1 MIHHRIA
8 AHISLDAIEY
18 NFDQMR
24 KKIPPDA
31 RIIAV
36 IKADGYGHGAVPIA
50 KMAEEWPFI
59 WGFAVACP
67 VEALELR
74 EAGIR
79 KPILILGLV
88 FPESYE
94 QLASLDIRIP
104 VMDVESAKGFADAAL
119 KAGKEA
125 IVHIPID
132 TGMSRI
138 GLAPFKES
146 VDIIRKIEEIPGLQ
160 IEGMFTHFARADEYD
175 TAPAYNQL
183 ERFNEFEKALIKE
196 NIDIPL
202 IHCSNSAG
210 IMRVPEAHKKLV
222 RAGISIYGIYPSDEV
237 ERDTMPL
244 RPAMSLTS
252 NVTLVKEVPAGTPV
266 SYGGTYVSDKAEKLA
281 TVPVGYA
288 DGYPRLLSGKGW
300 VLIRGQKAPIRGRVC
315 MDQMMVDVTGIEGV
329 KAGDVVTLLGRDGEE
344 EITADTLG
352 SLSGRFPYELVCC
365 VNKRVPRIYTRDGK
379 EWGTVI

>member
-31 RIIAV
+31 QIIAV

-183 ERFNEFEKALIKE
+183 ERFNEFEEALIKE

>member
-31 RIIAV
+31 QIIAV

-196 NIDIPL
+196 
-202 IHCSNSAG
+202 
-210 IMRVPEAHKKLV
+210 K
-222 RAGISIYGIYPSDEV
+222 
-237 ERDTMPL
+237 
-244 RPAMSLTS
+244 
-252 NVTLVKEVPAGTPV
+252 
-266 SYGGTYVSDKAEKLA
+266 
-281 TVPVGYA
+281 
-288 DGYPRLLSGKGW
+288 
-300 VLIRGQKAPIRGRVC
+300 
-315 MDQMMVDVTGIEGV
+315 
-329 KAGDVVTLLGRDGEE
+329 
-344 EITADTLG
+344 
-352 SLSGRFPYELVCC
+352 
-365 VNKRVPRIYTRDGK
+365 
-379 EWGTVI
+379 